1 MRCAVFCIFA
11 VIKQQK
17 LYNEFLTFEKNT
29 AMNCIYN
36 IYNKKVVFDNPSV
49 NWNFIKIK
57 WIVED
62 YSFVKKE
69 EVLGIVEYTSFHKG
83 ETRKEQVFNIVSPS
97 DGYFYVIQIGDE
109 SYIRNESN
117 MDYWDNKL
125 LACVFDN
132 SQEFFSYYYCC
143 EGSKLETDPYTG
155 LRRIV
160 FNYWDGFC
168 RKGWEHPEKILLGGD
183 SFRVEFYEDKMLFC
197 FDTYTT
203 LKIGD
208 CISLLFDN
216 GNIIDFPI
224 TTKPVKQGK
233 RYKTTFVF
241 YQEDVEALEYSTLI
255 SYRISFKDESIR
267 PKTEAIKIGGTFLDL
282 NGPEAIRAYIKNHL
296 DAIKLLVPDYQLP
309 RRTVAKTPIEY
320 QFNWC
325 YVYLMRDNTNSY
337 HKIGISNKPEYREK
351 TLQSEKPSI
360 EMLACKK
367 FPTRKIA
374 EAIESALHTAY
385 SQQRVRGEWFN
396 LNDEDVAAIIETLK

>member
-1 MRCAVFCIFA
+1 MRRFFIFCIFA
-11 VIKQQK
+11 EIKIIGSK
-17 LYNEFLTFEKNT
+17 TDSWHLKNT
-29 AMNCIYN
+29 MMHCIYN
-36 IYNKKVVFDNPSV
+36 TYNKVVYDNPSV
-49 NWNFIKIK
+49 NWK
-57 WIVED
+57 WVELIWAVED

-69 EVLGIVEYTSFHKG
+69 EVIGSVKFTTPYTGSRN
-83 ETRKEQVFNIVSPS
+83 ERVFNIVSPC
-97 DGYFYVIQIGDE
+97 DGYFYFIKESDSYNIQNE
-109 SYIRNESN
+109 RIR
-117 MDYWDNKL
+117 DWDNKL
-125 LACVFDN
+125 LAYVFDN
-132 SQEFFSYYYCC
+132 SQEFFSCFYCC
-143 EGSKLETDPYTG
+143 EGSTLETDPYTR

-160 FNYWDGFC
+160 FNYWDGFR
-168 RKGWEHPEKILLGGD
+168 RKGLEQPGKIVLGSD
-183 SFRVEFYEDKMLFC
+183 NFRVEFYEDKMLFC

-208 CISLLFDN
+208 CISLLFDD

-233 RYKTTFVF
+233 RYKTTFFF
-241 YQEDVEALEYSTLI
+241 YQEDVEALKYSTLV

-267 PKTEAIKIGGTFLDL
+267 PKTETIKIGGSFLDL
-282 NGPEAIRAYIKNHL
+282 NGPEAIRAYVKNHL

-309 RRTVAKTPIEY
+309 CRTVVKTPIEY
-320 QFNWC
+320 KFNWC
-325 YVYLMRDNTNSY
+325 YVYLMRDNTNGY

-396 LNDEDVAAIIETLK
+396 LDDEDVAAIIETLK